1 MGSCKSF
8 AVIPE
13 PNKSEVL
20 PVSASNENKTTTNAV
35 DEDGHV
41 VLLSGLKFM
50 DDIQQDR
57 TVDKLFA
64 AVKRGMVLSNNER
77 EDDDYINLIFII
89 LGDLPAVETIFND
102 NNQEQDIF
110 NIRMLESL
118 GMWSS
123 TPLIVAVQ
131 YGHENIADFFM
142 QVYEKSF
149 EKFRRTQTSNV
160 NVISHRNEKGASA
173 ILYAVI
179 EGIMIFY
186 LLNIHIY

>member
-1 MGSCKSF
+1 
-8 AVIPE
+8 
-13 PNKSEVL
+13 
-20 PVSASNENKTTTNAV
+20 
-35 DEDGHV
+35 
-41 VLLSGLKFM
+41 
-50 DDIQQDR
+50 
-57 TVDKLFA
+57 
-64 AVKRGMVLSNNER
+64 
-77 EDDDYINLIFII
+77 
-89 LGDLPAVETIFND
+89 
-102 NNQEQDIF
+102 
-110 NIRMLESL
+110 MLESL